1 MINKR
6 YFRLS
11 GRKVC
16 RSFFLLVVL
25 PKRINPIIGTFC
37 RQSSEKYFA
46 NRRKI
51 VVKSVIMVYNITE
64 VNGNE
69 VF

>member
-1 MINKR
+1 MN
-6 YFRLS
+6 S
-11 GRKVC
+11 
-16 RSFFLLVVL
+16 
-25 PKRINPIIGTFC
+25 PIVGMKI

-51 VVKSVIMVYNITE
+51 VVKSVIMMYNITE